1 MIYKQIEINIKKM
14 EIDRAIENL
23 KDMLSEL
30 RNEDIDEFNEHEIDI
45 DRQEF
50 YNETRPIYFHTDKT
64 AIIFALTK
72 KLRQDIIEELKKNKI
87 DIDVLVK
94 DKTQDNKYFGK
105 YNIILIFGN
114 DILTTPTIT
123 QLNLIDKVLQKK
135 KGMLQYFQLNDLQFN
150 PTKHQLVPPHRKL
163 NQEEATAIMNRY
175 LIKSKLQMPLI
186 LKTDVIAKWHGL
198 KQGDIVEIIRYNEN
212 SGKSYYYRCCI

>member
-1 MIYKQIEINIKKM
+1 M

-23 KDMLSEL
+23 KSMLRDL
-30 RNEDIDEFNEHEIDI
+30 RGENIDEFEEHEVDI

-50 YNETRPIYFHTDKT
+50 YNENNIIEFNTDNT
-64 AIIFALTK
+64 TIIFALTK
-72 KLRQDIIEELKKNKI
+72 KMRQDIIEQLKKSKSNI
-87 DIDVLVK
+87 ESFV
-94 DKTQDNKYFGK
+94 NAYNGK

-135 KGMLQYFQLNDLQFN
+135 KGMLQFFQLNELQFN
-150 PTKHQLVPPHRKL
+150 PTKHQLVPPHRKIS
-163 NQEEATAIMNRY
+163 NEETTEIMNKY
-175 LIKSKLQMPLI
+175 LIKSKLQMPII

>member
-1 MIYKQIEINIKKM
+1 M
-14 EIDRAIENL
+14 EIDKAIENL
-23 KDMLSEL
+23 KSMLSEL
-30 RNEDIDEFNEHEIDI
+30 RRENIDEFDEHEADI

-50 YNETRPIYFHTDKT
+50 YNENNIIEFNTDNT
-64 AIIFALTK
+64 TIVFALTK
-72 KLRQDIIEELKKNKI
+72 KMRQEVIEQLKKGKANI
-87 DIDVLVK
+87 DALV
-94 DKTQDNKYFGK
+94 NENYNGK

-114 DILTTPTIT
+114 EILTTPTIT

-135 KGMLQYFQLNDLQFN
+135 KGMLQFFQLNELQFN

-163 NQEEATAIMNRY
+163 SSEETNEIMTKY
-175 LIKSKLQMPLI
+175 LIKSKLQMPII

-198 KQGDIVEIIRYNEN
+198 KQGDVVEIIRYNEN

>member
-1 MIYKQIEINIKKM
+1 M

-23 KDMLSEL
+23 KAMLSEL
-30 RNEDIDEFNEHEIDI
+30 RKEDIEDIDEQEPNI

-50 YNETRPIYFHTDKT
+50 YNETTPIYLNTDKT
-64 AIIFALTK
+64 TIIFALTK
-72 KLRQDIIEELKKNKI
+72 KLRQDIIEELKKNKTNI
-87 DIDVLVK
+87 DTIIHDSK
-94 DKTQDNKYFGK
+94 MDNKYNGK

-114 DILTTPTIT
+114 DILTTPTVT

-135 KGMLQYFQLNDLQFN
+135 KGMLQFFQLNELQFN

-163 NQEEATAIMNRY
+163 NQEESTEIMTKY
-175 LIKSKLQMPLI
+175 LIKSKLQMPI
-186 LKTDVIAKWHGL
+186 IPKTDVIAKWLGL
-198 KQGDIVEIIRYNEN
+198 KQGEIVEIIRHNEN

>member
-1 MIYKQIEINIKKM
+1 M

-23 KDMLSEL
+23 KAMLEEL
-30 RNEDIDEFNEHEIDI
+30 RQEDISEFDEHEADI

-50 YNETRPIYFHTDKT
+50 YNESNVIEFNTDKT
-64 AIIFALTK
+64 TIIFALTK
-72 KLRQDIIEELKKNKI
+72 NLRQGIIEQLKKSKSNI
-87 DIDVLVK
+87 DAFV
-94 DKTQDNKYFGK
+94 NAYNGK

-135 KGMLQYFQLNDLQFN
+135 KGMLQFFQLNELQFN

-163 NQEEATAIMNRY
+163 NQDESTAIMNKY
-175 LIKSKLQMPLI
+175 LVKSKLQMPII

>member
-1 MIYKQIEINIKKM
+1 M

-23 KDMLSEL
+23 KSMLRDL
-30 RNEDIDEFNEHEIDI
+30 RGENIDEFEEHEVDI

-50 YNETRPIYFHTDKT
+50 YNENNIIEFNSDNTT
-64 AIIFALTK
+64 IIFALTK
-72 KLRQDIIEELKKNKI
+72 KMRQDIIEQLKKSKSNI
-87 DIDVLVK
+87 DSFV
-94 DKTQDNKYFGK
+94 NAYNGK

-135 KGMLQYFQLNDLQFN
+135 KGMLQFFQLNELQFN
-150 PTKHQLVPPHRKL
+150 PTQHQLVPPHRKL
-163 NQEEATAIMNRY
+163 SNEEATEIMNKY
-175 LIKSKLQMPLI
+175 LIKSKLQMPII

>member
-1 MIYKQIEINIKKM
+1 M

-23 KDMLSEL
+23 KSMLSEL
-30 RNEDIDEFNEHEIDI
+30 RGENIDEFEEHEVDI
-45 DRQEF
+45 NRQEF
-50 YNETRPIYFHTDKT
+50 YNESNIIQFQTSDTT
-64 AIIFALTK
+64 IIFALTK
-72 KLRQDIIEELKKNKI
+72 KMRQEIIEQLKRASKTNI
-87 DIDVLVK
+87 DTFV
-94 DKTQDNKYFGK
+94 NEYNGK

-123 QLNLIDKVLQKK
+123 QLNLIDKILQKK
-135 KGMLQYFQLNDLQFN
+135 KGMLQFFQLNELQFN

-163 NQEEATAIMNRY
+163 SVEETIEIMNKY
-175 LIKSKLQMPLI
+175 LIKSKLQMPII

-212 SGKSYYYRCCI
+212 SGRSYYYRCCI